1 MNMELTF
8 DEERIYNFI
17 YEDGIIKYNTIL
29 TDIDFNIL
37 INLRKRNLIY
47 SFIDSE
53 NNLCYKLRKDH
64 PYYIKRKRSDSIK
77 KFINNV

>member
-1 MNMELTF
+1 MKLTY
-8 DEERIYNFI
+8 DQKRIYDI
-17 YEDGIIKYNTIL
+17 LYKDGIIKYSSIL

-37 INLRKRNLIY
+37 VNLRKSNLIY

-64 PYYIKRKRSDSIK
+64 PYYIKRKRSENLNKIK
-77 KFINNV
+77 DETY